1 MTAAKVAVIIPA
13 WNEEQTI
20 AGTLQA
26 LHGVMPE
33 AALFVVDN
41 NSTDATAQL
50 AREQLQR
57 LGARGAVLHEGRQ
70 GKGNAVRRAFFDIDA
85 DVYVLTDADM
95 TYPAE
100 ALPDLIAPVLAGE
113 ADMVYGDRLSHG
125 DYARENKRPFH
136 GFGNALVQTLVN
148 WLTGANYTDIMT
160 GYRALSRTFVKSYA
174 CLAEGFQIETEMSL
188 FAATARMRVQSLPIA
203 YKDRPEG
210 SFSKLNTYKDGLR
223 VLSTI
228 ANVFRQHN
236 PIVFFSLVALALLV
250 LCGLCGGV
258 VVAEYLNTRYITHVP
273 LAILAVAFGIV
284 SVLAFQTGIMMDSI
298 NYHRKI
304 MLESIIQQWNRAR
317 F

>member
-1 MTAAKVAVIIPA
+1 M
-13 WNEEQTI
+13 
-20 AGTLQA
+20 
-26 LHGVMPE
+26 
-33 AALFVVDN
+33 
-41 NSTDATAQL
+41 
-50 AREQLQR
+50 
-57 LGARGAVLHEGRQ
+57 
-70 GKGNAVRRAFFDIDA
+70 RRAFLDIDA

-148 WLTGANYTDIMT
+148 RLTGANYTDIMT

-174 CLAEGFQIETEMSL
+174 CLSEGFQIETEMSL

-210 SFSKLNTYKDGLR
+210 SFSKLNTYRDGLR

-236 PIVFFSLVALALLV
+236 PIVFFSLIAFVCMI
-250 LCGLCGGV
+250 LCGVCGGV
-258 VVAEYLNTRYITHVP
+258 VIAEYLRTQFITHVP
-273 LAILAVAFGIV
+273 LAILAVALGIV
-284 SVLAFQTGIMMDSI
+284 GVLALQAGIILDAIS
-298 NYHRKI
+298 YQRKLT
-304 MLESIIQQWNRAR
+304 LEAVIHQWSRAR